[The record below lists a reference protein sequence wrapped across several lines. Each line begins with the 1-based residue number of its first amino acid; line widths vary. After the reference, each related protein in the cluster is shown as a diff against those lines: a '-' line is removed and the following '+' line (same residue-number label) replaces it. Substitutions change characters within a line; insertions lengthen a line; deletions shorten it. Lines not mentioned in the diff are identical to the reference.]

1 MAHSRTTSLWHVRLK
16 EGTPSSLSRGAKNL
30 ETKAIKTTYS
40 PTAGTAFVTFDK
52 VRVPISYTLGKVGKG
67 MQVILSNF
75 NHERWMIA
83 SCALGMQRLVVEE
96 CLKWSNQRIAF
107 GKPLHA
113 QAVVRAKLAAMISR
127 VESSQNWLESVTYQ
141 MNNMSYDEQS
151 DKLAGA
157 IALLKQYIT
166 RTGRE
171 IAEDAA
177 QIFGGRSIT
186 ISGMGKFIENFHRT
200 SPYDAILG
208 GSEDVLGDL
217 GMRQAI
223 RKMPSGARL

>member
-1 MAHSRTTSLWHVRLK
+1 VISGTKKWITNGTFADYFTVACKT
-16 EGTPSSLSRGAKNL
+16 EGGYTVVLVPRGENL

-40 PTAGTAFVTFDK
+40 PTAGTAFITFDK
-52 VRVPISYTLGKVGKG
+52 VRVPISNTLGKVGKG

-96 CLKWSNQRIAF
+96 CLKWSNQRVAF

-113 QAVVRAKLAAMISR
+113 QAVVRAKLAGMVSR

-151 DKLAGA
+151 DKLAGT
-157 IALLKQYIT
+157 IGLLKQYIT
-166 RTGRE
+166 THRQGNRRGCCADFWWE
-171 IAEDAA
+171 VDHG
-177 QIFGGRSIT
+177 FGNGQVDRKLPPDIT
-186 ISGMGKFIENFHRT
+186 
-200 SPYDAILG
+200 L
-208 GSEDVLGDL
+208 
-217 GMRQAI
+217 
-223 RKMPSGARL
+223 